1 LKHTRIELKS
11 EMIFNLGNA
20 QKGIKKMIDAPNTT
34 EKSLQTIKVWLQE
47 AMKSVEIGISNL
59 QIFDKSQENVVE
71 TIALQ
76 DEKDKQKQQ
85 NKNANKNIPNQEKVH
100 KETKTILVE
109 KKCEENNKEEL
120 PPKKSKRKS

>member
-1 LKHTRIELKS
+1 
-11 EMIFNLGNA
+11 
-20 QKGIKKMIDAPNTT
+20 MIDAPNTT

-47 AMKSVEIGISNL
+47 AMKSVEIGITNL

-109 KKCEENNKEEL
+109 KKSEENNKEEL
-120 PPKKSKRKS
+120 PPKKRKRKSQRQIAKKQKIGKD